1 MRCEDE
7 CEGRE
12 RCREEQALGIHAHLG
27 SLEERGKGEREPGRR
42 QLVPGARGT

>member
-7 CEGRE
+7 CEGRG
-12 RCREEQALGIHAHLG
+12 RCREGTSAWIHAHLG
-27 SLEERGKGEREPGRR
+27 SLEERGKGEREPERR